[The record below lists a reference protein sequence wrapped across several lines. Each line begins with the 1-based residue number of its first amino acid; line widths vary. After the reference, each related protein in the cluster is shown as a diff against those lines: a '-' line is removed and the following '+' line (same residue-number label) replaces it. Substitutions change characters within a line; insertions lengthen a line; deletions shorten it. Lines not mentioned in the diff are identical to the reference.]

1 MEGALCDI
9 LWSDPL
15 NEDETHKLTDEEYSE
30 VSNSV
35 YVLS

>member
-30 VSNSV
+30 VFNCICISV
-35 YVLS
+35 